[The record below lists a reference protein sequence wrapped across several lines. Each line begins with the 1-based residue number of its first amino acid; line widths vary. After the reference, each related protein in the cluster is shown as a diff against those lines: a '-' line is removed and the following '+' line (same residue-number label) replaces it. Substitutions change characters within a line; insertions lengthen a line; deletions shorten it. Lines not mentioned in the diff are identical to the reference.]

1 MEPTTI
7 LLAATVACG
16 LYLAWNIGANDAA
29 NSIGTAVGSGALR
42 MSQAVV
48 VAGCCEFAGAVLVGD
63 TVAGTIRHG
72 IVDPEQFTDA
82 PRQFAQGMLTA
93 LLATAIWLQLSSR
106 RGIPVSTTHSIVGA
120 VCGFAWAALGSA
132 SGIHWEVIARIVGS
146 WLISPLFGCCLSLL
160 LFLFVRRFILR
171 ADQPTQALVN
181 HVPTLVWALFFLP
194 LLIVLDKT
202 PRLAITR
209 LQVILLACGL
219 AAVAAI
225 GVKFL
230 LHNAL
235 RHAKSPT
242 FSRGTVERVFAR
254 LQWFTVSLLA
264 FAHGSNDVAN
274 AIGPMAAVVHVAQTD
289 QIVASTPIPFWLLAL
304 GGTGIVLGLATYGSR
319 VVATIGGS
327 ITEITPTRGF
337 CAELATALT
346 TLLGS
351 RLGLPLSST
360 QVLVG
365 AVIGV
370 GLARGVAGLNRRV
383 ISRIMTSWLVSFP
396 AAALLSAGLFLIW
409 QLTVTLIVG

>member
-7 LLAATVACG
+7 LLLATVACG
-16 LYLAWNIGANDAA
+16 LYLAWSIGANDAA

-42 MSQAVV
+42 MGQAVA

-63 TVAGTIRHG
+63 AVAGTIQHG
-72 IVDPEQFTDA
+72 IVDPAQFTYA
-82 PRQFAQGMLTA
+82 PHQFAQGMLTA
-93 LLATAIWLQLSSR
+93 LLATAIWLQMSSR

-120 VCGFAWAALGSA
+120 VCGFAWAALGSSSA
-132 SGIHWEVIARIVGS
+132 VHWEAIARIVGS
-146 WLISPLFGCCLSLL
+146 WFISPLLGCSLSLL
-160 LFLFVRRFILR
+160 LFLFVRHFILR
-171 ADQPTQALVN
+171 AERPTQALAK

-202 PRLAITR
+202 LRPEITR
-209 LQVILLACGL
+209 PQATLLACGL
-219 AAVAAI
+219 AAVAAV
-225 GVKFL
+225 GVKLL
-230 LHNAL
+230 LHHTL
-235 RHAKSPT
+235 RHAKLPA
-242 FSRGTVERVFAR
+242 FAGETVERVFAR
-254 LQWFTVSLLA
+254 LQWLTVSLLA

-304 GGTGIVLGLATYGSR
+304 GGAGIVLGLATYGTR

-383 ISRIMTSWLVSFP
+383 ISRIMTSWLISVP

-409 QLTVTLIVG
+409 QAIVMLAGI